1 MSEKVLAVGDEID
14 SWCTRCKLMLAHT
27 IQAMADGKI
36 EKVVCKTCKG
46 KHKYRP
52 NIPKSRQKKDPNAP
66 VKKKVTRRRKKD
78 PAVIWEE
85 ALEGKD
91 VSQSKTYAMDA
102 VFATDDILEHPT
114 FGVGLITEVRA
125 EGKMEVLFKDGPKL
139 LVCNR

>member
-1 MSEKVLAVGDEID
+1 MSEKTIEVGSEVD

-27 IQAMADGKI
+27 VVAMVDGTI
-36 EKVVCKTCKG
+36 EKVECKTCSG

-52 NIPKSRQKKDPNAP
+52 NIPKSRQKKASTT
-66 VKKKVTRRRKKD
+66 KKKVTRRRKKD

-91 VSQSKTYAMDA
+91 MSQSQTYAMDA
-102 VFATDDILEHPT
+102 EFAAEQVLDHPT
-114 FGVGLITEVRA
+114 FGIGLITEVRA